1 MHAEKQNQNRNT
13 ELLLCFLMLHVAAHL
28 LGVVFRVGTDIYNYQ
43 WIQRV
48 FRAFSKVT
56 FKKIL
61 KVTFLRGKGLCV
73 CFGSFLF
80 KPFLLPVSNLLG
92 KINR

>member
-48 FRAFSKVT
+48 FRAFSKVA
-56 FKKIL
+56 FIPQGQRL
-61 KVTFLRGKGLCV
+61 VCLFWFL
-73 CFGSFLF
+73 
-80 KPFLLPVSNLLG
+80 PFQAIFTPCQ
-92 KINR
+92 